1 MTVGQASVSLDE
13 INQLHS
19 ALAYVGMSIRDMQA
33 ILEASDPATK
43 LAESLRGE
51 AMFPR
56 QWDKPKY
63 YEFKQDH
70 PDYKWMKR
78 VELPEDGLMCKVCDD
93 CGSHVWVVVAG
104 YELHL
109 SKRLTDFVQ
118 ITPDLMV
125 KPSAGGLLVRRPR
138 PLKGMRHCQYA
149 CD

>member
-13 INQLHS
+13 INQL
-19 ALAYVGMSIRDMQA
+19 LATFDDAGLGIRDIKA
-33 ILEASDPATK
+33 ILEASDPGTK
-43 LAESLRGE
+43 LAESLSGE

-56 QWDKPKY
+56 QWDEPEY
-63 YEFKQDH
+63 YEFKQDL

-78 VELPEDGLMCKVCDD
+78 IQLQEDGLMCKVCDD
-93 CGSHVWVVVAG
+93 CGSHVWVEVEG

-109 SKRLTDFVQ
+109 SKSITDFVQ
-118 ITPDLMV
+118 VTPDLQI
-125 KPSAGGLLVRRPR
+125 KPIANGLLVRRPR